1 MICSLP
7 HGERYD
13 DYREQLVDEATF
25 AQELEAYG
33 EVSGLATEASEFV
46 RHLQQELSSLADT
59 VDARFPENVHA
70 DVVDGRLVLR
80 KLQRPEI
87 SSAIATVDA
96 LITERLP
103 AMSIVDVLIDAA
115 QWLKLHRHFRPIAG
129 TNARVDDLMR
139 RVITT
144 LFCYGCNLGPTQ
156 TARSIKGVQSAPDF
170 LA

>member
-1 MICSLP
+1 
-7 HGERYD
+7 
-13 DYREQLVDEATF
+13 
-25 AQELEAYG
+25 
-33 EVSGLATEASEFV
+33 
-46 RHLQQELSSLADT
+46 

-156 TARSIKGVQSAPDF
+156 TARSIKGFSRRQISWLNLKYVTEDTLDKAIVQVINTFNKFDLPGYWGSGKSASADGTKWSMYEQN
-170 LA
+170 LLSE